1 MSEAQ
6 LAQRL
11 FVPYKVLHWEFGR
24 VYFLQSF
31 AIAPVEDPPVVV
43 VACLVV
49 VEVAGLVVVIAGLV
63 VLGVA
68 GLVVVVAGLVVV
80 GLVVV
85 IAGLVVDWDVPTVVD

>member
-1 MSEAQ
+1 LSEAQ

-43 VACLVV
+43 VA
-49 VEVAGLVVVIAGLV
+49 GLVVVV
-63 VLGVA
+63 VG
-68 GLVVVVAGLVVV
+68 GLVVVVAGLHVVEV
-80 GLVVV
+80 GGLVVV
-85 IAGLVVDWDVPTVVD
+85 IAGLVVDWDVLTVVD